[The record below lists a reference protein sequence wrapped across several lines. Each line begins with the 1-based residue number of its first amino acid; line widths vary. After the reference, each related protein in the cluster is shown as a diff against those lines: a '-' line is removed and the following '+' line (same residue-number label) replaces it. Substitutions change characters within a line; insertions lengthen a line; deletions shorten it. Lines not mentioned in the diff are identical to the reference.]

1 MKTSEN
7 IQPRKSIAGMRVA
20 ALQLTDT
27 TQAVAWIRP
36 SDKKRMDNI
45 RMRLLKRWK
54 RSLQK

>member
-45 RMRLLKRWK
+45 RM
-54 RSLQK
+54 